1 MSQSVSFDLLEP
13 AHQRIYKNLI
23 SIQSPGTRVQMM
35 QTLLAGPE
43 YVAAFKRVGL
53 YSHFL
58 AYISAVQRGERAP
71 LLPGERTGIV
81 VKGQEQQPINTSSKT
96 SNTLVLRGGGAALN
110 AQGNQIDPYKQV
122 AKNNANTKAMSYFSS
137 CLLVLNLQEEVA
149 LTEEAL
155 KSAYK
160 KAATRAHPDK
170 GGSEEA
176 FEAVTRA
183 YAYLT
188 EILRRI
194 RGGRDKE
201 GVVEAPEKLTT
212 GRNEDAKAWQHVE
225 PVRLNAKNLNMDAFN
240 KMFEATRMPDPDDE
254 GYGDWLKDGPEG
266 DKPNGPNFGG
276 KFNRDVFHK
285 MFEDEVKK
293 SQRGR
298 GENINNHQLAVMTAQ
313 SMTLAPNLGVE
324 IGRDR
329 PADFTAPANSQLHY
343 TDLRNAYT
351 KENTFSAQVADVPVE
366 KRSFSQY
373 QADYKSAPKPLQDH
387 EMSAYQQA
395 ERAATQYEEQ
405 RKLRAAQH
413 AVQAEEYFERM
424 KRLVITEK

>member
-23 SIQSPGTRVQMM
+23 SIQSPGTRVQMI

-43 YVAAFKRVGL
+43 YTLAFKRSGL
-53 YSHFL
+53 YSYLL
-58 AYISAVQRGERAP
+58 AYISSVQRGERPA
-71 LLPGERTGIV
+71 LLPGERTGIIV
-81 VKGQEQQPINTSSKT
+81 QEQQPQNTSSRV
-96 SNTLVLRGGGAALN
+96 SNQIVLRGGGAALN
-110 AQGNQIDPYKQV
+110 AQGKPQDPYKTV

-155 KSAYK
+155 KAAYK

-170 GGSEEA
+170 GGSEDA

-188 EILRRI
+188 EILRRVK
-194 RGGRDKE
+194 GGRDKE
-201 GVVEAPEKLTT
+201 GVVEAPEKLTQ
-212 GRNEDAKAWQHVE
+212 GRKEESKNWEQVE

-254 GYGDWLKDGPEG
+254 GYGDWLKDGPES

-313 SMTLAPNLGVE
+313 SMTLAPSFGVE

-329 PADFTAPANSQLHY
+329 PADFTAPYDAKIPF

-351 KENTFSAQVADVPVE
+351 RDNTFSAQVADVPVE
-366 KRSFSQY
+366 NRTFSQY
-373 QADYKSAPKPLQDH
+373 QANYKSTPKPLENH
-387 EMSAYQQA
+387 EMEAYISAEKQA
-395 ERAATQYEEQ
+395 AQYEEQ
-405 RKLRAAQH
+405 RKMRAAQH
-413 AVQAEEYFERM
+413 DMQANDFFERM